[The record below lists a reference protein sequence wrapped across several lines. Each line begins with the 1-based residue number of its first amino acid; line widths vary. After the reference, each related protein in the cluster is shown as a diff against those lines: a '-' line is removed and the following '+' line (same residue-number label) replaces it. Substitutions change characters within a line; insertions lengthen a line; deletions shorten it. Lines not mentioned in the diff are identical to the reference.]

1 MKGKQFLFD
10 RTEIQTLDCWIPKPV
25 PLVWLL
31 YIWIY
36 YVLEYIY
43 IFIFILYIQIIY
55 ILCVYIYNIYL
66 YVYSLYMY
74 LYINFIYIY
83 IYINFFLFPF
93 SWPRTLSVNYF
104 DSLKLVTTDSY
115 LCSNKF
121 ITISCHQ
128 SYVLKI
134 QVISLPPIPQSSQRL
149 PSLD

>member
-1 MKGKQFLFD
+1 MDILCL
-10 RTEIQTLDCWIPKPV
+10 RI
-25 PLVWLL
+25 
-31 YIWIY
+31 
-36 YVLEYIY
+36 YIY
-43 IFIFILYIQIIY
+43 IHIHSIYTNYIYSMCLYIQY
-55 ILCVYIYNIYL
+55 IFICIFSL
-66 YVYSLYMY
+66 YVFIYKFY
-74 LYINFIYIY
+74 IYIY